1 MDKLQIPAL
10 PHFDHSFF
18 SFTGGG
24 MQMALLSCVQV
35 LEKLGLNTFLKEKE
49 Q

>member
-10 PHFDHSFF
+10 PRLDHSLS
-18 SFTGGG
+18 SFTEGE
-24 MQMALLSCVQV
+24 MQMALLSCVHM
-35 LEKLGLNTFLKEKE
+35 LERLALNTFLKEKE